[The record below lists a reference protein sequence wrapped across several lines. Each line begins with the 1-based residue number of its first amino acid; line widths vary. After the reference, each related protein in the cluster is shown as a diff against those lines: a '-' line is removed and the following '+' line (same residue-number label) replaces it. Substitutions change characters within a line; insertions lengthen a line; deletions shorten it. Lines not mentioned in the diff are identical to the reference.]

1 MGSHAGCRLQRTI
14 AAGFLLQ
21 FCEKRFDYRRK
32 TVVAPSKCAA
42 SGEQQKGPEPPTE
55 RILMR
60 ISTKLLAAASMAAMS
75 LFAGAALADGE
86 KYVIGTD
93 STYPPFEFV
102 DASGTIQG
110 FDIDVAKALCAQ
122 MKAECSF
129 VSTDWDGIIPALN
142 AKKFDMIVSS
152 MSITPERLKLVD
164 FSNKYYNT
172 PPAIAVPKD
181 STITDVAGLK
191 GKVIGAQTSTTHANY
206 AEKHLA
212 DTELKLYPT
221 ADEYKLDVSSG
232 RVDAV
237 IDDVVVLSEWVKSD
251 AGSCCKILTTLPV
264 DKEINGNGAGIAI
277 RKGDPLKEKLNTAI
291 AAIRASGEYKKIQE
305 KYFDFDVYGE

>member
-1 MGSHAGCRLQRTI
+1 
-14 AAGFLLQ
+14 LQ
-21 FCEKRFDYRRK
+21 FCEKRFDYRGK
-32 TVVAPSKCAA
+32 TVVAPSKYPAA
-42 SGEQQKGPEPPTE
+42 GEQQKDPEPPTE

-60 ISTKLLAAASMAAMS
+60 ISTKLRAAASLAAMS

-110 FDIDVAKALCAQ
+110 FDIDITKALCAQ

-181 STITDVAGLK
+181 SKITDVAGLK

-291 AAIRASGEYKKIQE
+291 AAIRASGEYKKIQD

>member
-1 MGSHAGCRLQRTI
+1 MLN
-14 AAGFLLQ
+14 
-21 FCEKRFDYRRK
+21 
-32 TVVAPSKCAA
+32 
-42 SGEQQKGPEPPTE
+42 PT
-55 RILMR
+55 RIF
-60 ISTKLLAAASMAAMS
+60 AAASIAAMS
-75 LFAGAALADGE
+75 LFAGSAMADGE

-93 STYPPFEFV
+93 LTYPPFEFV

-110 FDIDVAKALCAQ
+110 FDIDITKALCAE

-181 STITDVAGLK
+181 STISDVAGLK

-221 ADEYKLDVSSG
+221 ADEYKLDVASG

-251 AGSCCKILTTLPV
+251 AGACCKILTTLPV

-277 RKGDPLKEKLNTAI
+277 RQGDPLREKLNTAI
-291 AAIRASGEYKKIQE
+291 AAIRASGEYKKIQD

>member
-1 MGSHAGCRLQRTI
+1 
-14 AAGFLLQ
+14 LQ
-21 FCEKRFDYRRK
+21 FCEKRLDYRRK

-42 SGEQQKGPEPPTE
+42 AGEQQKDPATPTE

-60 ISTKLLAAASMAAMS
+60 ISTKLLAAASLAAMS
-75 LFAGAALADGE
+75 LFAGSALADGE

-110 FDIDVAKALCAQ
+110 FDIDIAKALCAE

-181 STITDVAGLK
+181 SKITDVAGLK

-264 DKEINGNGAGIAI
+264 DKEINGEGAGIAI

>member
-1 MGSHAGCRLQRTI
+1 
-14 AAGFLLQ
+14 
-21 FCEKRFDYRRK
+21 
-32 TVVAPSKCAA
+32 
-42 SGEQQKGPEPPTE
+42 
-55 RILMR
+55 
-60 ISTKLLAAASMAAMS
+60 
-75 LFAGAALADGE
+75 
-86 KYVIGTD
+86 
-93 STYPPFEFV
+93 
-102 DASGTIQG
+102 
-110 FDIDVAKALCAQ
+110 
-122 MKAECSF
+122 
-129 VSTDWDGIIPALN
+129 
-142 AKKFDMIVSS
+142 MIVSS

-181 STITDVAGLK
+181 STISDVAGLK

-221 ADEYKLDVSSG
+221 ADEYKLDVASG

-251 AGSCCKILTTLPV
+251 AGACCKILTTLPV

-291 AAIRASGEYKKIQE
+291 AAIRASGEYKKIQD

>member
-1 MGSHAGCRLQRTI
+1 LQRTI